1 MLTMLMYHRILPQE
15 HPEAVSVPM
24 FRRQLDYLQRHYQIL
39 APEEVPDYVHGR
51 LRDAPRPYAALSFD
65 DGWLD
70 NWLFATEILK
80 ARGLRATLAMSAGY
94 LYEGAV
100 RKTES
105 DEILNLRMGE
115 AQKRAAAGDLR
126 SYVNISELKA
136 MQDSGVWRIEAH
148 GTRHVKGSLGV
159 SALAMPQDGEPAEAF
174 REMLKEDIG
183 GCCKKLEAITGCK
196 PQMFFWPWGH
206 YTADALDA
214 VSELGLIQFT
224 VAKGTIQAGDNRKVL
239 PRLGVSPRWK
249 KFRKNSRH
257 VPHGTCL
264 F

>member
-39 APEEVPDYVHGR
+39 APEEVLDYVHGR

-115 AQKRAAAGDLR
+115 AQKRAAAE
-126 SYVNISELKA
+126 ICA
-136 MQDSGVWRIEAH
+136 PM
-148 GTRHVKGSLGV
+148 
-159 SALAMPQDGEPAEAF
+159 
-174 REMLKEDIG
+174 
-183 GCCKKLEAITGCK
+183 
-196 PQMFFWPWGH
+196 
-206 YTADALDA
+206 
-214 VSELGLIQFT
+214 
-224 VAKGTIQAGDNRKVL
+224 
-239 PRLGVSPRWK
+239 
-249 KFRKNSRH
+249 
-257 VPHGTCL
+257 
-264 F
+264 